1 MLGRATHVVDFIR
14 IGCETAYLEIELFN
28 AQNGG
33 QQNYVIQRIINK
45 LQEGNQEKR
54 HTGVGNVS
62 FVLLLS
68 PFFTSLFNFFQ
79 FSILAMERHSQ
90 WKIDGEAVKLKD
102 VAKLAF
108 SLNIQTDNLC
118 QFLPQDKV
126 HDFSKM
132 SPKELLKKTVE
143 AIGDTELKEDH
154 TR

>member
-1 MLGRATHVVDFIR
+1 
-14 IGCETAYLEIELFN
+14 
-28 AQNGG
+28 
-33 QQNYVIQRIINK
+33 
-45 LQEGNQEKR
+45 
-54 HTGVGNVS
+54 
-62 FVLLLS
+62 
-68 PFFTSLFNFFQ
+68 
-79 FSILAMERHSQ
+79 MERHSQ

-143 AIGDTELKEDH
+143 AIGDQELKEDH

>member
-45 LQEGNQEKR
+45 LQERGEEKR

-68 PFFTSLFNFFQ
+68 LFSPVCSIFSNFQ
-79 FSILAMERHSQ
+79 F
-90 WKIDGEAVKLKD
+90 
-102 VAKLAF
+102 
-108 SLNIQTDNLC
+108 
-118 QFLPQDKV
+118 
-126 HDFSKM
+126 
-132 SPKELLKKTVE
+132 
-143 AIGDTELKEDH
+143 
-154 TR
+154 